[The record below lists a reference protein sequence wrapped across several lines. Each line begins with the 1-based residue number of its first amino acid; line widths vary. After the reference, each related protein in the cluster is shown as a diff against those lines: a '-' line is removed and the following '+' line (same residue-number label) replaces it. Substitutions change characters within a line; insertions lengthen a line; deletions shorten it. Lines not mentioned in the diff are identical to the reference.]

1 MSDFT
6 QNIFNYSTNQPMP
19 IKTVFRLF
27 IPIII
32 VLYSCSSADKP
43 ERSSFIWENDYF
55 NNYLSDEDQTRLDSL
70 GITHFYVKYAD
81 VQWNLF
87 YEMAEPVYH
96 DDKYGSFNLI
106 NITPVIFIT
115 NDVLLFSSPADIKP
129 LAEKIHN
136 LYCYIHQKNAEKL
149 MQSFYK
155 NKYDRWTDE
164 SSDNFDN
171 WTRYYEAVEDD
182 PDSIVSKWTAD
193 NNELLIDCDWTVSTK
208 EKYFSLLKEL
218 QKLDAKIEI
227 QSTLRLWQYRDHE
240 LAGVPPVDRCLLMC
254 YSTGNP
260 ADPDEENAIVDLK
273 TIKEY
278 INHSGY
284 PKELDIALPVYS
296 WAVLF
301 RNKEFRGIISP
312 VTLTELKEMSF
323 LEQLKDTT
331 RFLVKT
337 DTVIGD
343 LYYRYGDELRF
354 QGVNTKELTDIAT
367 WVDKKINPGKNARVS
382 LFSYDTL
389 YFNQIGNE
397 NIDKIFHIFE

>member
-1 MSDFT
+1 MESYYEKK
-6 QNIFNYSTNQPMP
+6 YSNGN
-19 IKTVFRLF
+19 
-27 IPIII
+27 
-32 VLYSCSSADKP
+32 
-43 ERSSFIWENDYF
+43 E
-55 NNYLSDEDQTRLDSL
+55 
-70 GITHFYVKYAD
+70 
-81 VQWNLF
+81 
-87 YEMAEPVYH
+87 
-96 DDKYGSFNLI
+96 
-106 NITPVIFIT
+106 
-115 NDVLLFSSPADIKP
+115 
-129 LAEKIHN
+129 
-136 LYCYIHQKNAEKL
+136 
-149 MQSFYK
+149 
-155 NKYDRWTDE
+155 E
-164 SSDNFDN
+164 SSYSYGK
-171 WTRYYEAVEDD
+171 WTIYYNAIEED
-182 PDSIVSKWTAD
+182 PDSIASHWMSE

-218 QKLDAKIEI
+218 QKLDKNIEI

-260 ADPDEENAIVDLK
+260 SDPDEENAIVDLK

-278 INHSGY
+278 INHSDY

-301 RNKEFRGIISP
+301 RKNEFRGIISP
-312 VTLTELKEMSF
+312 LTMAELKEMTF
-323 LEQLKDTT
+323 LEQMKDST
-331 RFLVKT
+331 RFRVKT

-367 WVDKKINPGKNARVS
+367 WVDQKINPGKNSRVS